1 WLGTAFE
8 VAGPLDT
15 ERFRRALQ
23 RWIDR
28 HEPLRSHAH
37 LAEEQSGGGLVRRTA
52 PPGRVSVRPIRHD
65 PADPGTIHDH
75 LLGLFDDYTTPHLWP
90 SYVFATLERTPDGN
104 ADDAGSAKD
113 TDERFTVFFGAD
125 HSIIDGY
132 SVVLVAHEISA
143 LYEEERTG
151 RAADLFPVGSYI
163 DFGAAERDESAQ
175 LDDHDRSEERRVGK

>member
-1 WLGTAFE
+1 MAAVRGRGRLARGPPPRLVHPRGASEAYLGGPVRRGRHSWPGTAFE

-90 SYVFATLERTPDGN
+90 SYVFATLERT
-104 ADDAGSAKD
+104 
-113 TDERFTVFFGAD
+113 
-125 HSIIDGY
+125 
-132 SVVLVAHEISA
+132 
-143 LYEEERTG
+143 
-151 RAADLFPVGSYI
+151 
-163 DFGAAERDESAQ
+163 
-175 LDDHDRSEERRVGK
+175 